1 MMQAYRQNS
10 YLFAGNAPYIEAL
23 YESWLENPASVP
35 ENWRDYFSSMQA
47 SPASDGSSRADINH
61 APVLAA
67 YLERGKH
74 SPVRIVASS
83 GNPELARK
91 RIAVQRLISAYR
103 FLGTFRA
110 KLDPLERHPLPEIE
124 ELDPAFYG
132 LTDADMDMTFNISNT
147 WFGPENATLG
157 DLIRYLKETYCQT
170 IGAEF
175 MYISDHAQKR
185 WLLERLESIR
195 TNPEFT
201 VPQKRHILEDLTA
214 AEGLEHYLNTRYV
227 GQKRFSLE
235 GGESLIPALDEV
247 VQRAGQKGIQEIVL
261 GMAHRGRLNVLV
273 NVMGKQ
279 PTELFAEFEGIQ
291 QGSDLSA
298 GDVKYHQGFVRDIST
313 PGGPIHL
320 SLAFNPSHL
329 EIVNPVVEGSTK
341 ARMMHRR
348 DADGTQTMAVLI
360 HGDAAMAGQGVI
372 QETLNM
378 AQTRGY
384 GTGGTVHIVVNNQI
398 GFTTSDPRDARSS
411 LYCTDIAKMIEAPV
425 LHVNGDD
432 PEAVVLAA
440 QIALDFRMAFRKD
453 VFLDIVCF
461 RKLGHNEQDTPA
473 MTQPLMYRR
482 IDAHPGVRRLY
493 AEKLIEQGIIQK
505 AEEEAMIAAY
515 RAKMDAGEPVV
526 NPVLTNA
533 QTQSAL
539 QWQSILQHQ
548 GTEGGDIVT
557 AVPVSELQR
566 LAERITDMPD
576 WLQLH
581 PLVERVIRNRIEMGK
596 GNMPVDWGMAEHL
609 AYASLLTAGYAVRL
623 TGEDSGRGTFV
634 HRHAE
639 LHDQEPD
646 EINSLVYVPLQHIA
660 PDQPDF
666 TVINSVLSE
675 EAVLAFEYGY
685 ATSSPNTL
693 TLWEAQFG
701 DFANGAQVVIDQF
714 ITSGEAKWG
723 RMCGLVMLLPHG
735 FEGQGPE
742 HSSARLER
750 YLQLCAD
757 NNVQIV
763 QPTTAAQIFHVLRR
777 QMLRMQRRPLIVMT
791 PKSLL
796 RSKDATSSLSELAE
810 GRFMPVLGETDA
822 SIQDI
827 GVTRILLC
835 TGRVY
840 YDLLHKREEL
850 KRKDVAIVRL
860 EELYPFPHDG
870 LVAELQKH
878 KALTE
883 IIWVQDE
890 PRNQGAW
897 LQMVKPVY
905 DCMQAGQ
912 KLSCSSRPASSSP
925 AVGYFQKHLQQQKD
939 LVEAAFGP
947 VKQFVITR

>member
-1 MMQAYRQNS
+1 MRQYQQNS

-23 YESWLENPASVP
+23 YDAWLDNPASVP
-35 ENWRDYFSSMQA
+35 ENWRDYFNSMQTL
-47 SPASDGSSRADINH
+47 PASDGSNRMDTSH
-61 APVLAA
+61 AQVLAT
-67 YLERGKH
+67 YVERGKR
-74 SPVRIVASS
+74 SPVRIVAAS
-83 GNPELARK
+83 GNQELARK

-110 KLDPLERHPLPEIE
+110 KLDPLERHPLPEIP
-124 ELDPAFYG
+124 ELDPAFYD
-132 LTDADMDMTFNISNT
+132 LTDADMDMSFNISNT
-147 WFGPENATLG
+147 WFGKENATLG
-157 DLIRYLKETYCQT
+157 ELVQFLKETYCQT

-195 TNPEFT
+195 TNPAFSYD
-201 VPQKRHILEDLTA
+201 QKLHILKGLTA
-214 AEGLEHYLNTRYV
+214 AEGLERYLNTRYV

-235 GGESLIPALDEV
+235 GGETLIPALDEII
-247 VQRAGQKGIQEIVL
+247 QRAGAQGIKEIVI

-279 PTELFAEFEGIQ
+279 PEDLFAEFENGLS
-291 QGSDLSA
+291 GKELSA

-313 PGGPIHL
+313 KGGPVHL

-341 ARMMHRR
+341 ARMMHRS
-348 DADGTQTMAVLI
+348 DTDGSQTMPILI
-360 HGDAAMAGQGVI
+360 HGDAAFAGQGVI

-384 GTGGTVHIVVNNQI
+384 GTGGTVHVMVNNQI
-398 GFTTSDPRDARSS
+398 GFTTSDPRDSRSS

-425 LHVNGDD
+425 FHVNGDD
-432 PEAVVLAA
+432 PDAVVLAA
-440 QIALDFRMAFRKD
+440 QIALDFRMTFKKD
-453 VFLDIVCF
+453 VVLDIVCF

-482 IDAHPGVRRLY
+482 IDAHPGIRSHYATRLK
-493 AEKLIEQGIIQK
+493 EQNLIT
-505 AEEEAMIAAY
+505 EADENALIARY
-515 RAKMDAGEPVV
+515 RQKMDAGEPIV
-526 NPVLTNA
+526 NPVMTDV

-539 QWQSILQHQ
+539 QWSPILQQQ
-548 GTEGGDIVT
+548 GETGEVET
-557 AVPVSELQR
+557 AVPLSELER
-566 LAERITDMPD
+566 LSGQITSLPD
-576 WLQLH
+576 WLKLH
-581 PLVERVIRNRIEMGK
+581 PLVERVIKNRVEMGK

-609 AYASLLTAGYAVRL
+609 AYASLLSSGFAVRL

-639 LHDQEPD
+639 LHDQTEND
-646 EINSLVYVPLQHIA
+646 EERIYVPLQHIA

-757 NNVQIV
+757 DNVQVV

-777 QMLRMQRRPLIVMT
+777 QMLRMQRKPLIVMT

-796 RSKDATSSLSELAE
+796 RSHDASSPMADLTT
-810 GRFMPVLGETDA
+810 GKFMPVLGETDA
-822 SIQDI
+822 TVIAEQ
-827 GVTRILLC
+827 VKRVLLC

-840 YDLLHKREEL
+840 YDLRHKREEL
-850 KRKDVAIVRL
+850 ARNDLAIIRL
-860 EELYPFPHDG
+860 EELYPFPHDE
-870 LVAELQKH
+870 LLAELEKYPNLQ
-878 KALTE
+878 E

-890 PRNQGAW
+890 PENQGAW
-897 LQMVKPVY
+897 LQMQRPIFE
-905 DCMQAGQ
+905 CMKVGQ
-912 KLSCSSRPASSSP
+912 KLSYSTRPASSSP
-925 AVGYFQKHLQQQKD
+925 AVGYFKKHLQQQKD
-939 LVEAAFGP
+939 LVEDAFGP
-947 VKQFVITR
+947 LKNFAITR

>member
-1 MMQAYRQNS
+1 MMRQYQQNS
-10 YLFAGNAPYIEAL
+10 YLFASNAPYIEAL
-23 YESWLENPASVP
+23 YDAWLDNPASVP
-35 ENWRDYFSSMQA
+35 ENWRDYFNNMQTL
-47 SPASDGSSRADINH
+47 PASDGSNRMDVSH
-61 APVLAA
+61 AQVLAS
-67 YLERGKH
+67 YVERGRH
-74 SPVRIVASS
+74 SPVRIVAAS
-83 GNPELARK
+83 GNQELARK

-103 FLGTFRA
+103 FQGTFRA
-110 KLDPLERHPLPEIE
+110 KLDPLERHPLPYIQ

-132 LTDADMDMTFNISNT
+132 LSDADMEMSFNISNT
-147 WFGPENATLG
+147 WFGKENATLG
-157 DLIRYLKETYCQT
+157 ELIQFLKETYCQT

-175 MYISDHAQKR
+175 MYISDHEQKR

-195 TNPEFT
+195 TNPAFPVE
-201 VPQKRHILEDLTA
+201 QKRHILKGLTA
-214 AEGLEHYLNTRYV
+214 AEGLERYLNTRYV

-235 GGESLIPALDEV
+235 GGETLIPALDEII
-247 VQRAGQKGIQEIVL
+247 QRAGIQGIKEIVI

-279 PTELFAEFEGIQ
+279 PEDLFAEFETGIS
-291 QGSDLSA
+291 GKELSA
-298 GDVKYHQGFVRDIST
+298 GDVKYHQGFNRDIST
-313 PGGPIHL
+313 KGGPVHL

-329 EIVNPVVEGSTK
+329 EIVNPVVEGSTR
-341 ARMMHRR
+341 ARMMHR
-348 DADGTQTMAVLI
+348 ADVDGSLTMPVLI
-360 HGDAAMAGQGVI
+360 HGDAAFAGQGVI

-384 GTGGTVHIVVNNQI
+384 GTGGTVHIMVNNQI
-398 GFTTSDPRDARSS
+398 GFTTSDPRDSRSS
-411 LYCTDIAKMIEAPV
+411 IYCTDVAKMIEAPI

-432 PEAVVLAA
+432 PDAVVLAA
-440 QIALDFRMAFRKD
+440 QIALDFRMTFRRD

-482 IDAHPGVRRLY
+482 IDAHPGIRSHY
-493 AEKLIEQGIIQK
+493 AMKLREQGIIS
-505 AEEEAMIAAY
+505 EEDENALIAGY
-515 RAKMDAGEPVV
+515 RQKMDAGEPIV
-526 NPVLTNA
+526 NPVMTDV

-539 QWQSILQHQ
+539 QWSPILQQQ
-548 GTEGGDIVT
+548 GSVGEVET
-557 AVPVSELQR
+557 AVPMSELAR
-566 LAERITDMPD
+566 LSNRITALPD
-576 WLQLH
+576 WLKLH
-581 PLVERVIRNRIEMGK
+581 PLVERVIKNRIEMGK
-596 GNMPVDWGMAEHL
+596 GNQPVDWGMAEHL
-609 AYASLLTAGYAVRL
+609 AYASLLSSGFAVRL

-639 LHDQEPD
+639 LHDQTEND
-646 EINSLVYVPLQHIA
+646 EERIYVPLQNIA

-742 HSSARLER
+742 HSSARIER

-757 NNVQIV
+757 NNVQVV

-777 QMLRMQRRPLIVMT
+777 QMLRMQRKPLIVMT

-796 RSKDATSSLSELAE
+796 RSHDASSTLEDLSS
-810 GRFMPVLGETDA
+810 GKFMLVLGENDPA
-822 SIQDI
+822 VKSDHVQR
-827 GVTRILLC
+827 VLLC

-840 YDLLHKREEL
+840 YDLKHRREEL
-850 KRKDVAIVRL
+850 KRNDVAIIRL
-860 EELYPFPHDG
+860 EELYPFPHDS
-870 LVAELQKH
+870 LVAELEKYPEL
-878 KALTE
+878 KE

-890 PRNQGAW
+890 PENQGAW
-897 LQMVKPVY
+897 LQMQRPVFE
-905 DCMQAGQ
+905 CMKVGQ
-912 KLSCSSRPASSSP
+912 NLSYSSRPSSASP
-925 AVGYFQKHLQQQKD
+925 AVGYFKKHLQQQKD

-947 VKQFVITR
+947 LKNFAVTR